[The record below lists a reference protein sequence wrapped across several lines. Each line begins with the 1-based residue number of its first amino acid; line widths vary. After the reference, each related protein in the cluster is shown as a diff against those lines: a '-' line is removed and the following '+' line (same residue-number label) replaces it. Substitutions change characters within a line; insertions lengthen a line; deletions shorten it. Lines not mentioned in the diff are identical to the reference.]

1 MELERRENESALQH
15 HKRLIYGKLE
25 DKILSDIDYAELS
38 EYVYG
43 QPYSSDV
50 CRRMMYGSKRTLD
63 LITDD
68 AERQAADMVQTDE
81 DNDAGWT
88 MTAASTAGKVLD
100 DIDARR
106 IAFEKEKQKFYDQRM
121 AYNKMIRDRSREEE
135 INEII
140 RDCIQKS
147 NLPKLEFE
155 GVLYPEGHS
164 TLLVSL
170 NDIHYGANIDN
181 AWRRYNSRIC
191 AHMFEEYLEKALRIA
206 NVHGCED
213 CVVWAAGDVISG
225 NIHRNIQVTNKE
237 NVIEQVMGASELI
250 AEFLAE
256 LSRNFK
262 TVRFVSVA
270 GNHSRIEPNKDNAI
284 HGERLDNL
292 VEWYLA
298 ARLQNFDNIII
309 TDEYKMDDT
318 ISVFEVRGKIYVLCH
333 GDFDGSY
340 TKVQSLQTM
349 VQQPVYAIL
358 SGHRHHNQTDV
369 AQGVRTVMAGSFQ
382 GMDDFCVEKRIYGKP
397 EQMICVCDETG
408 IVCHYDIELDD

>member
-1 MELERRENESALQH
+1 MELERMENESALQH
-15 HKRLIYGKLE
+15 HRRLVYGKLE

-43 QPYSSDV
+43 QQYSSDV
-50 CRRMMYGSKRTLD
+50 ARRMMYGSKRTLD
-63 LITDD
+63 LIGEEQEEKIVAGGDGSML
-68 AERQAADMVQTDE
+68 AE
-81 DNDAGWT
+81 
-88 MTAASTAGKVLD
+88 L
-100 DIDARR
+100 DARR
-106 IAFEKEKQKFYDQRM
+106 VAFEKEKQKFYDYRA

-135 INEII
+135 LNDII
-140 RDCIQKS
+140 RECVKNG

-155 GVLYPEGHS
+155 GVLYPEGSS

-170 NDIHYGANIDN
+170 NDIHYGASIDN

-206 NVHGCED
+206 SVHGCED

-225 NIHRNIQVTNKE
+225 NIHRNIQVDNKE
-237 NVIEQVMGASELI
+237 NVIEQIMGASELI

-309 TDEYKMDDT
+309 TDEHKMDDT
-318 ISVFEVRGKIYVLCH
+318 ISVFEVRGKNYVLCH

-349 VQQPVYAIL
+349 VQKPVYAIL

-369 AQGVRTVMAGSFQ
+369 VQGVRTVMAGSFQ

-397 EQMICVCDETG
+397 EQMVCVCDDTG

>member
-1 MELERRENESALQH
+1 MQLGRLDGESKLQH
-15 HKRLIYGKLE
+15 HKRLIDGKLV
-25 DKILSDIDYAELS
+25 DRTLADVDYSELS

-50 CRRMMYGSKRTLD
+50 ARRMMYGSKKTLD
-63 LITDD
+63 LLEEEGRTAVSGTEMASELDVKMIELQK
-68 AERQAADMVQTDE
+68 ERQ
-81 DNDAGWT
+81 
-88 MTAASTAGKVLD
+88 
-100 DIDARR
+100 
-106 IAFEKEKQKFYDQRM
+106 KFFDQRM
-121 AYNKMIRDRSREEE
+121 AYNKLLRERSREEE
-135 INEII
+135 LNEII
-140 RDCIQKS
+140 ERCVS
-147 NLPKLEFE
+147 SGELPKLEYRGVRLAE
-155 GVLYPEGHS
+155 GDS
-164 TLLVSL
+164 TLLVSM

-181 AWRRYNSRIC
+181 AWRRYNSTVC
-191 AHMFEEYLEKALRIA
+191 AHMFETYLERILHIA
-206 NVHGCED
+206 DRHACED

-225 NIHRNIQVTNKE
+225 NIHRSIQVTNKE
-237 NVIEQVMGASELI
+237 NVIEQIMGASELI

-256 LSRNFK
+256 LSRNFR

-270 GNHSRIEPNKDNAI
+270 GNHSRIEPNKDNAV

-309 TDEYKMDDT
+309 TDEHRMDDT
-318 ISVFEVRGKIYVLCH
+318 ISIFEVRGKNYVLCH

-349 VQQPVYAIL
+349 VQKPVYAIL

-369 AQGVRTVMAGSFQ
+369 VQGVRTVMAGSFQ

-397 EQMICVCDETG
+397 EQMVCVCDETG
-408 IVCHYDIELDD
+408 IVCHYDIELNS